1 MMMEEQLKPLPL
13 DWVEVIYRKFSV
25 YWGDAFLAKWKG
37 IPHDD
42 LMLAWAEELAGFTPD
57 ELKTGLQECKKK
69 TFPVSLPEFMNLCRP
84 AISSEDAFA
93 EAMAQSQLRPIGK
106 DRWTHPAIFWTYY
119 ALSWEFKN
127 LTTKELEKRWANEF
141 KRIMGIGMWK
151 EIPTITTELISYKP
165 EEKPSTA
172 VGKRSF
178 DDLVKNWGL
187 R

>member
-1 MMMEEQLKPLPL
+1 MDAQLTPLPR
-13 DWVEVIYRKFSV
+13 DWVEAIYRKFSV

-37 IPHDD
+37 IPQDD
-42 LMLAWAEELAGFTPD
+42 LMLAWAEELAGFTPE

-84 AISSEDAFA
+84 ALSPDDAFA

-106 DRWTHPAIFWTYY
+106 DKWSHPAVFWTYY

-127 LTTKELEKRWANEF
+127 LTTKELERRWLIEF
-141 KRIMGIGMWK
+141 KRVMNQGMWQ
-151 EIPTITTELISYKP
+151 EIPAVKNDLISYQPEPKP
-165 EEKPSTA
+165 VSTT
-172 VGKRSF
+172 GKRGF
-178 DDLVKNWGL
+178 DDLVKNWGI